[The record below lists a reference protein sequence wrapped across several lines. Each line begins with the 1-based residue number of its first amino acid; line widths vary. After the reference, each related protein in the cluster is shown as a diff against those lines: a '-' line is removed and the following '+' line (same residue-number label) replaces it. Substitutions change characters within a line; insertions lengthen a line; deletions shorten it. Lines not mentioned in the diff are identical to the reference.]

1 MPSASSE
8 KIEMHYKVEKRI
20 VLPCVG
26 EGRRVA
32 DILQHRDEVEKSKRT
47 KRKDLSLEGLLKLRR
62 GLNL

>member
-1 MPSASSE
+1 
-8 KIEMHYKVEKRI
+8 MHYKVEKRI